1 MVFGEPSF
9 VSGFLCIFAWFL
21 QSPVSFRAGLQSESN
36 QALRVARENLVSC
49 FVIYC
54 LFVFSD

>member
-9 VSGFLCIFAWFL
+9 VSGFLCIFTWFL

-36 QALRVARENLVSC
+36 QTLRVARENLVSC
-49 FVIYC
+49 FVIYF